1 MKAFKFKFLSFTIV
15 CIILIVTTS
24 SQCKTAPKQHTI
36 PQNADGFAVMELF
49 TSQGCSSCPPADNL
63 LGKYAAQN
71 NDKIIALAFHVDYW
85 NRLGWT
91 DSFSSEKYSNR
102 QRDYSTTINNSSVY
116 TPQLVINGTKEFVGS
131 DNTKISSEIENALKQ
146 NPALSITI
154 NKTERTGNK
163 LSINYSLDKTYNNT
177 TLQSALVQKQ
187 EFTNILKGENRGLK
201 LTNYNVV
208 RDFISIPAK
217 DKTAFIDLQIPAGY
231 NEKDFSIVVFVQ
243 EDASGKIIGATKK
256 SL

>member
-1 MKAFKFKFLSFTIV
+1 MNAYKFKFLSFTLV

-24 SQCKTAPKQHTI
+24 SQCKNSPKVKPI

-71 NDKIIALAFHVDYW
+71 NDKFIALAFHVDYW
-85 NRLGWT
+85 NRLGWI

-102 QRDYSTTINNSSVY
+102 QRDYSSTISNSSVY

-131 DNTKISSEIENALKQ
+131 DEQKIASEIEIALKQ
-146 NPALSITI
+146 KPALSIAI
-154 NKTERTGNK
+154 NKTERTGSK
-163 LSINYSLDKTYNNT
+163 LSINYSLDKIYTGT
-177 TLQSALVQKQ
+177 TLQAALVQKQ
-187 EFTNILKGENRGLK
+187 VFTNILKGENRGLK

-208 RDFISIPAK
+208 RDFMSIPAK

-231 NEKDFSIVVFVQ
+231 NEKDFSIVLYVQ
-243 EDASGKIIGATKK
+243 EDTSGKIIGVTKK